1 MTMHTQA
8 SITPTA
14 QAPVLAIDNLCIE
27 FPAYKSTVQALNGVT
42 LHVNPGEIV
51 GVIGESG
58 SGKSVTAM
66 LSLRL
71 LPERSYQVKSGTLSI
86 LGRDMLLAKEK
97 DLLKVRGRDAAMIFQ
112 EPMTALNPTRRI
124 GRQMLDVI
132 IHHQQLSKAEARAKA
147 VALLRDMHIADP
159 EQIMESYP
167 FELSGGMRQR
177 VMIAL
182 AFSCDP
188 QLLIAD
194 EPTTALDVTVQR
206 QVLLLLREKARQRG
220 TAILLITHDM
230 ALVSQFCDR
239 VYVMYT
245 GAVVEQGVTAEVMA
259 DPRHPYTQGL
269 LSGLPEQVEP
279 GTDLMTIPGQ
289 VPNLSALPQGC
300 TFRDRCGFAMPKC
313 LTRPPLIAVDALADR
328 KSACWLQEPGRSNG
342 GLSDAQ

>member
-1 MTMHTQA
+1 MTMTA
-8 SITPTA
+8 SA
-14 QAPVLAIDNLCIE
+14 QQSLAAPAPVLVIDDLRIE
-27 FPAYKSTVQALNGVT
+27 FPAYKSTVKALNGVS
-42 LHVNPGEIV
+42 LHVDPGEIV

-71 LPERSYQVKSGTLSI
+71 LPERSYEVKSGSLSI
-86 LGRDMLLAKEK
+86 LGRDMLAAKEK
-97 DLLKVRGRDAAMIFQ
+97 DLLSVRGRDAAMIFQ

-132 IHHQQLSKAEARAKA
+132 IHHQRLSKAEAKAKA
-147 VALLRDMHIADP
+147 IALLRDMHIADP
-159 EQIMESYP
+159 EQVMNSYP

-206 QVLLLLREKARQRG
+206 QVLLLLREKARARG

-245 GAVVEQGVTAEVMA
+245 GAVVEQGVTAQVMA
-259 DPRHPYTQGL
+259 DPQHPYTRGL

-279 GTDLMTIPGQ
+279 GQDLMTAAPSPCPNAWSVRRCKPSMSLRTAK
-289 VPNLSALPQGC
+289 VPAG
-300 TFRDRCGFAMPKC
+300 
-313 LTRPPLIAVDALADR
+313 
-328 KSACWLQEPGRSNG
+328 
-342 GLSDAQ
+342 

>member
-1 MTMHTQA
+1 MTMQTQTA
-8 SITPTA
+8 ITSGAT
-14 QAPVLAIDNLCIE
+14 QPVLTIDNLSIE
-27 FPAYKSTVQALNGVT
+27 FPAYKGTVKALNGVS
-42 LHVNPGEIV
+42 LHVKPGEIV

-71 LPERSYQVKSGTLSI
+71 LPERSYQVKSGSLTI
-86 LGRDMLLAKEK
+86 LGRDMLAAAER

-132 IHHQQLSKAEARAKA
+132 IHHQQLNKAQAHEKA
-147 VALLRDMHIADP
+147 VSLLRDMHIADP
-159 EQIMESYP
+159 EQVMKSFP

-245 GAVVEQGVTAEVMA
+245 GAVVEQGVTREVMA
-259 DPRHPYTQGL
+259 DPRHPYTKGL
-269 LSGLPEQVEP
+269 LSGLPEQVSP
-279 GTDLMTIPGQ
+279 GQDLMTIPGQ

-300 TFRDRCGFAMPKC
+300 TFRDRCSFAMDPC
-313 LTRPPLIAVDALADR
+313 AQRPPMQTIDEATDR
-328 KSACWLQEPGRSNG
+328 KSACWLSVPSHSVAQESLP
-342 GLSDAQ
+342 